1 MPSAKQVCADWPNIW
16 SRPYTWRPWVEASIR
31 AANTGDNLAGAEWLP
46 FSQQLLLFDDGKTF
60 SGLSG
65 RATISAVRP
74 LFFVDHEI
82 RALLDH
88 AALCRRVAAEIS
100 HANAANR
107 LRLMAEEYEARAF
120 GFAAADERLFRETD
134 GIVDNLANV
143 QK

>member
-1 MPSAKQVCADWPNIW
+1 
-16 SRPYTWRPWVEASIR
+16 
-31 AANTGDNLAGAEWLP
+31 LP
-46 FSQQLLLFDDGKTF
+46 LSQQLLLFDDGKTF
-60 SGLSG
+60 SGLGG
-65 RATISAVRP
+65 RATISTVRP
-74 LFFVDHEI
+74 LFFVDLEI

-107 LRLMAEEYEARAF
+107 LMLMAEEYEARAL

>member
-1 MPSAKQVCADWPNIW
+1 MD
-16 SRPYTWRPWVEASIR
+16 
-31 AANTGDNLAGAEWLP
+31 L
-46 FSQQLLLFDDGKTF
+46 
-60 SGLSG
+60 
-65 RATISAVRP
+65 
-74 LFFVDHEI
+74 EI

-107 LRLMAEEYEARAF
+107 LMLMAEEYEARAL

-143 QK
+143 Q